1 MSDAVN
7 EAIEN
12 IADGV
17 PVDWSVVESAARCEG
32 TDAWLKDLHII
43 QDVAN
48 FYRLSACE
56 VHTSPDA
63 PAPASDEE
71 SLDEEPTVEV
81 VVGEEH
87 AARYHAGL
95 RHLKRTDR
103 HAVIGRLELL
113 SSYSDLG
120 TVFGYHYRGA
130 RVAAS
135 AARRVVTRALRRLA
149 IEMGHV

>member
-1 MSDAVN
+1 VSDAVDD
-7 EAIEN
+7 AIEN

-17 PVDWSVVESAARCEG
+17 PVDWSVVESAARRTG
-32 TDAWLKDLHII
+32 DTVWVKDLHII

-56 VHTSPDA
+56 P
-63 PAPASDEE
+63 PAPGVPALE
-71 SLDEEPTVEV
+71 SSDEEPTVEL

-87 AARYHAGL
+87 AARYHEGL

-103 HAVIGRLELL
+103 HAVISRLELL
-113 SSYSDLG
+113 SSYSDLAA
-120 TVFGYHYRGA
+120 VLGYHYRGTRA
-130 RVAAS
+130 AAS

>member
-1 MSDAVN
+1 MDD
-7 EAIEN
+7 AIEN

-17 PVDWSVVESAARCEG
+17 PVDWSVVECAARAG
-32 TDAWLKDLHII
+32 DAIWIKDLHII

-56 VHTSPDA
+56 ADA
-63 PAPASDEE
+63 SAGGPELTAA
-71 SLDEEPTVEV
+71 DEEPTVELI
-81 VVGEEH
+81 VGEAH
-87 AARYHAGL
+87 AARYHEGL

-103 HAVIGRLELL
+103 HAVIGRIELL

-120 TVFGYHYRGA
+120 AVLGYHYRGT
-130 RVAAS
+130 REAAS

>member
-1 MSDAVN
+1 MDD
-7 EAIEN
+7 AIEN

-17 PVDWSVVESAARCEG
+17 PVDWSVVESAAHRG
-32 TDAWLKDLHII
+32 GDTAWVKHLHII

-48 FYRLSACE
+48 FYRLSACAAQ
-56 VHTSPDA
+56 TSPDA
-63 PAPASDEE
+63 PARASSD
-71 SLDEEPTVEV
+71 DDPTVEL

-87 AARYHAGL
+87 AARYQAGL

-103 HAVIGRLELL
+103 HAVISRLELL

-120 TVFGYHYRGA
+120 AVLGYHYRGT
-130 RVAAS
+130 RAAAT

>member
-1 MSDAVN
+1 MDDVV
-7 EAIEN
+7 EN
-12 IADGV
+12 IADGA
-17 PVDWSVVESAARCEG
+17 PIDWSAVERPAERDGKA
-32 TDAWLKDLHII
+32 TWLKDLHII
-43 QDVAN
+43 RDVAN

-56 VHTSPDA
+56 AHISPDA
-63 PAPASDEE
+63 PVRAS
-71 SLDEEPTVEV
+71 SDEEPTVEL

-120 TVFGYHYRGA
+120 AVLGYHDRGTRA
-130 RVAAS
+130 AAS
-135 AARRVVTRALRRLA
+135 AARRIVTRALRRLA